1 MDRTTAYAK
10 LIVDGGKICGRA
22 EYLACKRHLD
32 DMQRKD
38 FDYIFDVAIAERH
51 IELANKL
58 TIGEGTSPRKLS
70 TRGFQNFIIGNV
82 FGWRK
87 KRSKARRYREAYIQ
101 MARQNG
107 KSFLAGAMA
116 NDFCTFSGY
125 RYGRIFCTATKQEQA
140 NIVWDEIDKFIESD
154 SDLKELY
161 KVRKYD
167 RTITSLV
174 TGSTIKAIGRDTKTA
189 DGFRSVLAITDELH
203 SHPTNQ
209 MYKLMLDGQINVENS
224 LTLAITT
231 AGFNLN
237 SFCYEHY
244 NFCKRVLSGAI
255 AKDSLFIYIAEMDED
270 DDIWNPDN
278 WMKANPLILW
288 NEDDTPNKILIARM
302 AEKAIDAREKQGNEL
317 VNFLTKSLNR
327 WVTYYGSSYVDVEK
341 WKQCA
346 SDLKIENMRGR
357 ECYLG
362 IDLSSG
368 GDLTSIALVFPPLAG
383 DDKVYIW
390 SHSYLPELRLVEHE
404 QTDKAPYR
412 LWATA
417 GQLTLTSGLYGIKT
431 DYQHII
437 SEIENLIN
445 LYNLKVIGVGYDAHN
460 IAGILADLE
469 RILNC
474 DLTEVPQSARSL
486 NEPTQD
492 FKLSVEAGIIR
503 YDKRNALLSWS
514 MVNAVLDAPN
524 SFGEVKIDKVRQQNR
539 IDAVD
544 AIIDAWKLY
553 LGDKNNGSRLEGEDA
568 LDAWL
573 GALERAKDKRKSYD
587 R

>member
-10 LIVDGGKICGRA
+10 LIVSGKKICGKA

-38 FDYIFDVAIAERH
+38 FDYIFDSTTAERH
-51 IELANKL
+51 IDLANKL
-58 TIGEGTSPRKLS
+58 TIGEGTSPHKLS
-70 TRGFQNFIIGNV
+70 TRGFQNFIIGNL

-87 KRSKARRYREAYIQ
+87 KRSTARRFREAYIQ

-125 RYGRIFCTATKQEQA
+125 QYGRIFCTATKQDQA

-174 TGSTIKAIGRDTKTA
+174 TGSTIKAIGGDTKTA

-203 SHPTNQ
+203 SHKTNQ
-209 MYKLMLDGQINVENS
+209 MYNLMLDGQINVES
-224 LTLAITT
+224 ALTLAITT

-244 NFCKRVLSGAI
+244 NFCKKILSGAI
-255 AKDSLFIYIAEMDED
+255 SKDSLFIFIAEMDED
-270 DDIWNPDN
+270 DDIWNTEN
-278 WMKANPLILW
+278 WQKANPLTLW
-288 NEDDTPNKILIARM
+288 NADDTPNKEKIARM

-317 VNFLTKSLNR
+317 INFLTKSLNR
-327 WVTYYGSSYVDVEK
+327 WVTYRGSAYIDAEK
-341 WKQCA
+341 WKQCGC
-346 SDLKIENMRGR
+346 DLKLEDMRGR

-368 GDLTSIALVFPPLAG
+368 GDLTSIALVFPPSS

-390 SHSYLPELRLVEHE
+390 SHSYMPELRLIEHE
-404 QTDKAPYR
+404 KTDDAPYR

-417 GQLTLTSGLYGIKT
+417 GQLTLTSGIYGIKT
-431 DYQHII
+431 DYKHILAELE
-437 SEIENLIN
+437 SMIEK
-445 LYNLKVIGVGYDAHN
+445 YNLQVKGAGYDAHN

-486 NEPTQD
+486 NDATQD
-492 FKLSVEAGIIR
+492 FKLSVEAGVIR

-514 MVNAVLDAPN
+514 MVNAITNAPN
-524 SFGEVKIDKVRQQNR
+524 SFGEIKVDKMSQSNR

-544 AIIDAWKLY
+544 AIIDAWKIFLTE
-553 LGDKNNGSRLEGEDA
+553 KSSSRIEGEAA

-573 GALERAKDKRKSYD
+573 GALERRRNAK
-587 R
+587 

>member
-10 LIVDGGKICGRA
+10 LIVEGGKICGRA
-22 EYLACKRHLD
+22 EYLACKRHLE
-32 DMQRKD
+32 DMSRKD
-38 FDYIFDVAIAERH
+38 FEYIFDASIAERH

-58 TIGEGTSPRKLS
+58 TIGEGDNPRRLK
-70 TRGFQNFIIGNV
+70 TRGFQNFIIGSL

-107 KSFLAGAMA
+107 KSFLAGATA

-125 RYGRIFCTATKQEQA
+125 KHGRIFCTATKQDQA
-140 NIVWDEIDKFIESD
+140 NIVWDEIDKFISSD
-154 SDLKELY
+154 NDLKELY

-174 TGSTIKAIGRDTKTA
+174 TGTTIKAIGRDTKTA
-189 DGFRSVLAITDELH
+189 DGLRSILAISDELH
-203 SHPTNQ
+203 AHPNNQ
-209 MYKLMLDGQINVENS
+209 MYKLMIDGQVNVDNA

-244 NFCKRVLSGAI
+244 NFCKKVLSGTI
-255 AKDSLFIYIAEMDED
+255 EKDSLFIFIAEMDKD
-270 DDIWNPDN
+270 DDIWLPEN

-288 NEDDTPNKILIARM
+288 NEDDTPNKEMIARM
-302 AEKAIDAREKQGNEL
+302 AEKAIDAKEKQGAEL

-327 WVTYYGSSYVDVEK
+327 WVTSGGSSYIDAEK
-341 WKQCA
+341 WRQCGCDSKLDA
-346 SDLKIENMRGR
+346 MRRR

-368 GDLTSIALVFPPLAG
+368 GDLTSIALVFPPIG
-383 DDKVYIW
+383 DSDKVYIW
-390 SHSYLPELRLVEHE
+390 SHSYMPELRLIEHE
-404 QTDKAPYR
+404 KTDDAPYR

-417 GQLTLTSGLYGIKT
+417 GQLTLTSGIYGIKT
-431 DYQHII
+431 DYKHIL
-437 SEIENLIN
+437 SELESIIEKYELR
-445 LYNLKVIGVGYDAHN
+445 LLGVGYDAHN

-469 RILNC
+469 RIVNC
-474 DLTEVPQSARSL
+474 DLTEIPQSARSL
-486 NEPTQD
+486 NDATQD
-492 FKLSVEAGIIR
+492 FKLSVEAGIVR

-514 MVNAVLDAPN
+514 MVNAITNAPN
-524 SFGEVKIDKVRQQNR
+524 SFGEIKIDKMNHTNR
-539 IDAVD
+539 IVAVD

-553 LGDKNNGSRLEGEDA
+553 LSDKANIGVTGEDA
-568 LDAWL
+568 LSMWLDAI
-573 GALERAKDKRKSYD
+573 ERNKK
-587 R
+587 